1 MELKVTSGMIHLTV
15 SSLYKKYGSV
25 TALSDVS
32 FQATSDIVG
41 ISGHNGSGKSTLLK
55 CLAGLLKPT
64 HGDVT
69 WQIDGTLY
77 KKENLLRKLGFSAPY
92 ISLYEELTVT
102 ENLQFITEIR
112 NNKDPQPIEE
122 VLTRFECQPFRH
134 SLFGSLSTGQQQRAR
149 LAAATLHDPPV
160 LLLDEPGSN
169 LDQKGRDMVKKIAG
183 RYRNKENRMLIIASN
198 QKEELDLCNQIID
211 LNRPL

>member
-1 MELKVTSGMIHLTV
+1 MELKVTSGIIHLTV
-15 SSLYKKYGSV
+15 SFLFKKYGSV
-25 TALSDVS
+25 TALSDIS

-69 WQIDGTLY
+69 WRIGGTLY

-102 ENLQFITEIR
+102 ENLQFITETR
-112 NNKDPQPIEE
+112 NSTVHHPIEE
-122 VLTRFECQPFRH
+122 VLARFECQPFRDTF
-134 SLFGSLSTGQQQRAR
+134 FGSLSTGQQQRAR
-149 LAAATLHDPPV
+149 LAAATLHDPPI

-169 LDQKGRDMVKKIAG
+169 LDQQGRDMVKKIAG
-183 RYRNKENRMLIIASN
+183 QYRNKENRMLIIASN